1 MPQVIF
7 VDRLWFSGLSRDY
20 PKSFVR
26 WREFLNLRRNVVW
39 GFTQP
44 SQALVQGGDLPM
56 VTLADVMTREVI
68 SIDQEASV
76 QLAAEKMRKEKICS
90 LLVQQ
95 AGNFIGVVTETDVV
109 KKVVA
114 ERKNLSQTKVGA
126 IMTSPIISI
135 ESTQPVNKA
144 NIIMAAKGFRHLPVS
159 SGGKIV
165 GIVSSKDLASHIQW
179 MKSPAPYEVDCF
191 WRGETMVP
199 ETGFGPV
206 LLFRGTGFL
215 DRNE

>member
-1 MPQVIF
+1 
-7 VDRLWFSGLSRDY
+7 
-20 PKSFVR
+20 
-26 WREFLNLRRNVVW
+26 
-39 GFTQP
+39 
-44 SQALVQGGDLPM
+44 M

-76 QLAAEKMRKEKICS
+76 QLAAEKMRKENICS
-90 LLVQQ
+90 LLVQK

-126 IMTSPIISI
+126 IMSSPIISI

-165 GIVSSKDLASHIQW
+165 GIVSSKDLASHIQ
-179 MKSPAPYEVDCF
+179 
-191 WRGETMVP
+191 
-199 ETGFGPV
+199 
-206 LLFRGTGFL
+206 
-215 DRNE
+215 

>member
-1 MPQVIF
+1 M
-7 VDRLWFSGLSRDY
+7 
-20 PKSFVR
+20 
-26 WREFLNLRRNVVW
+26 
-39 GFTQP
+39 
-44 SQALVQGGDLPM
+44 PM
-56 VTLADVMTREVI
+56 VTLADMMTREVI

-76 QLAAEKMRKEKICS
+76 QLAAEKMRKENICS
-90 LLVQQ
+90 LLVQK

-126 IMTSPIISI
+126 IMSSPIISI

-165 GIVSSKDLASHIQW
+165 GIVSSKDLASHIQ
-179 MKSPAPYEVDCF
+179 
-191 WRGETMVP
+191 
-199 ETGFGPV
+199 
-206 LLFRGTGFL
+206 
-215 DRNE
+215 

>member
-1 MPQVIF
+1 M
-7 VDRLWFSGLSRDY
+7 
-20 PKSFVR
+20 
-26 WREFLNLRRNVVW
+26 
-39 GFTQP
+39 
-44 SQALVQGGDLPM
+44 PM
-56 VTLADVMTREVI
+56 VTLADMMTREVI

-76 QLAAEKMRKEKICS
+76 QLAAEKMRKENICS

-126 IMTSPIISI
+126 IMSSPIISI

-165 GIVSSKDLASHIQW
+165 GIVSSKDLASHIQ
-179 MKSPAPYEVDCF
+179 
-191 WRGETMVP
+191 
-199 ETGFGPV
+199 
-206 LLFRGTGFL
+206 
-215 DRNE
+215 

>member
-1 MPQVIF
+1 
-7 VDRLWFSGLSRDY
+7 
-20 PKSFVR
+20 
-26 WREFLNLRRNVVW
+26 
-39 GFTQP
+39 
-44 SQALVQGGDLPM
+44 M

-126 IMTSPIISI
+126 IMSSPIISI

-165 GIVSSKDLASHIQW
+165 GIVSSKDLASHIQ
-179 MKSPAPYEVDCF
+179 
-191 WRGETMVP
+191 
-199 ETGFGPV
+199 
-206 LLFRGTGFL
+206 
-215 DRNE
+215 